1 MIAIL
6 YGIIVLLATALGATT
21 GAGGGAIIKPVFD
34 LLGVDNVTT
43 IGVYSTVAVF
53 SMCLSSLYKHAKS
66 GQGFDKIIMLLLATG
81 SLLGGYLGDCIFKGV
96 TQSISNSKVTAIQ
109 SILLFLILLVVLLFT
124 ATKDKFPKYH
134 IRNKIL
140 VFGFG
145 LLVGA
150 LSVFIGIG
158 GGPLNIIVLLG
169 FMSMSAK
176 ESTAYSIGMIFFAQ
190 FPKII
195 SIITLNQ
202 NATFNPVVIPIIVVA
217 AILGGYIGTKIN
229 HLFTEKQV
237 TMMYCLM
244 MTGLLMT
251 CLVNMVNNLS
261 F

>member
-34 LLGVDNVTT
+34 LLGIDNVTT
-43 IGVYSTVAVF
+43 ISIYSTIAVF

-66 GQGFDKIIMLLLATG
+66 GLGFDKIIMLLLGTG
-81 SLLGGYLGDCIFKGV
+81 SLLGGYLGDQIFKLV
-96 TQSISNSKVTAIQ
+96 TQSISNSKVTATQ
-109 SILLFLILLVVLLFT
+109 SILLFFVLLAVLVFT
-124 ATKDKFPKYH
+124 SNKDKFPKYH
-134 IRNKIL
+134 IRNKIF

-202 NATFNPVVIPIIVVA
+202 NATFNPVIIPIIVVT

-244 MTGLLMT
+244 MAGLLIMCGINIFT
-251 CLVNMVNNLS
+251 NL
-261 F
+261 

>member
-6 YGIIVLLATALGATT
+6 YGIIVFLATALGATT

-43 IGVYSTVAVF
+43 ISIYSTIAVF

-66 GQGFDKIIMLLLATG
+66 GLGFDKIIMMLLATG
-81 SLLGGYLGDCIFKGV
+81 SLLGGYLGDQIFRLV
-96 TQSISNSKVTAIQ
+96 TQSISNSKVTATQ
-109 SILLFLILLVVLLFT
+109 AILLFFVLLAVLVFT
-124 ATKDKFPKYH
+124 SNKDKFPKYR
-134 IRNKIL
+134 IRNKIF

-202 NATFNPVVIPIIVVA
+202 NATFNPVIIPIIVVT
-217 AILGGYIGTKIN
+217 AILGGYIGTKMN

-244 MTGLLMT
+244 MTGLLIT
-251 CLVNMVNNLS
+251 CGINIFTNL
-261 F
+261 

>member
-1 MIAIL
+1 ML
-6 YGIIVLLATALGATT
+6 FFVLLAVL
-21 GAGGGAIIKPVFD
+21 VF
-34 LLGVDNVTT
+34 T
-43 IGVYSTVAVF
+43 
-53 SMCLSSLYKHAKS
+53 
-66 GQGFDKIIMLLLATG
+66 
-81 SLLGGYLGDCIFKGV
+81 
-96 TQSISNSKVTAIQ
+96 SN
-109 SILLFLILLVVLLFT
+109 
-124 ATKDKFPKYH
+124 KDKFPKYH
-134 IRNKIL
+134 IRNKIF

-202 NATFNPVVIPIIVVA
+202 NATFNPVIIPIIVVT

-244 MTGLLMT
+244 MAGLLIT
-251 CLVNMVNNLS
+251 CGINIFTNL
-261 F
+261 